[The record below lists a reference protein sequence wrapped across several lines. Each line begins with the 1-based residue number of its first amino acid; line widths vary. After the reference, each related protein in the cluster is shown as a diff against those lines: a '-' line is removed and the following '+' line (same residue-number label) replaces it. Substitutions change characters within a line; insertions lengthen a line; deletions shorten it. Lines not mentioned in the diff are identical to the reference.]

1 MVGLSLCAFFTA
13 MFYLPSPNEVGLVY
27 LLCLLK
33 SLCYAPTIPLLWAMV
48 ADVADHVEYLNH
60 RRATG
65 FCFSGIIFAL
75 KSGMGIGGAIAGLIL
90 SIFGYMSGIGNAQ
103 SETAVWGIR
112 LVTSLVPAL
121 LFTMGVVVMHFY
133 PITKSYNEKMQAE
146 LAHRRKMSASLNDK

>member
-1 MVGLSLCAFFTA
+1 M
-13 MFYLPSPNEVGLVY
+13 
-27 LLCLLK
+27 
-33 SLCYAPTIPLLWAMV
+33 WAMI
-48 ADVADHVEYLNH
+48 ADAADHMEYINH

-103 SETAVWGIR
+103 SETAIWGIR

-121 LFTMGVVVMHFY
+121 LFTMGVVVMYFY